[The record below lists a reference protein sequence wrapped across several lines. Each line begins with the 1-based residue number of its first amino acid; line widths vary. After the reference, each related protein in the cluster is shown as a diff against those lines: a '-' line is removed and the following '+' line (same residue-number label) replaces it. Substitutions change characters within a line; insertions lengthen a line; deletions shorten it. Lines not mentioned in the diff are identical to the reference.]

1 MTHYWIILSI
11 TYSPRTYTWSGM
23 VGLPLVLVIGN
34 APLARQFSTNHII
47 YYTLFDI
54 ISQLL
59 FFNNGGVYLLPSSY
73 STPTISHIVATAV
86 LTI

>member
-1 MTHYWIILSI
+1 
-11 TYSPRTYTWSGM
+11 M
-23 VGLPLVLVIGN
+23 VGLPLVLVIGQSLTPN
-34 APLARQFSTNHII
+34 EQFSTNHII

-54 ISQLL
+54 VSQLL

-73 STPTISHIVATAV
+73 STPTISHIMATAV